1 VAKIFYQEGGEI
13 TLAISKKQKQ
23 ELVAEYREWLGN
35 SKAVIL
41 AEYTGLTM
49 QDIDN
54 LRAKVR
60 EAGGEFH
67 VVKNTLARL
76 AFQEAGYPVQES
88 FFEGST
94 AAGFSFKDATS
105 VAKALSDFSKS
116 VEFLKIKGGYL
127 ENQPMSLSQVTSL
140 ADLPSLPVMRSHL
153 LGTLMAPASRLART
167 LNEPGRQLAYAL
179 KAYAEKD
186 AATAAG

>member
-1 VAKIFYQEGGEI
+1 M
-13 TLAISKKQKQ
+13 AISKRHKQ
-23 ELVAEYREWLGN
+23 ELIAEYREWVGN

-76 AFQEAGYPVQES
+76 AFQEAGYPVPES

-105 VAKALSDFSKS
+105 VAKAMSDFSKS
-116 VEFLKIKGGYL
+116 IEFLKIKGGFL
-127 ENQPMSLSQVTSL
+127 ANQPMSLAQVSSL
-140 ADLPSLPVMRSHL
+140 ADLPPLPVMRAQL

-167 LNEPGRQLAYAL
+167 LNEPGRQLANVL
-179 KAYAEKD
+179 KAFAEKD